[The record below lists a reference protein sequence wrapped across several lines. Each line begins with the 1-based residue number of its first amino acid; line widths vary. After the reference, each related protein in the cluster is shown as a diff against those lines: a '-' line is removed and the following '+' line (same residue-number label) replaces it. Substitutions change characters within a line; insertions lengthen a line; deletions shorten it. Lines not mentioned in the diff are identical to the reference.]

1 MTLTST
7 KTSEFDCAKPGRNS
21 RAMARGGKAMQT
33 QSDMSIN
40 GTTDLSKIVR
50 GNAGACVYGIRLTNS
65 PNPIYEYQMLVDA
78 QGPKGMGSGSLHLLF
93 EDETRDGYKLA
104 ITSSTRKRHTVSFN
118 SKGPGIVRFDWGD
131 KIIR

>member
-1 MTLTST
+1 MTLTSA
-7 KTSEFDCAKPGRNS
+7 KTSEFECGKPGRNS
-21 RAMARGGKAMQT
+21 RAMAKGGKAMAMH
-33 QSDMSIN
+33 SDMSIN
-40 GTTDLSKIVR
+40 GTTDLSKIVT
-50 GNAGACVYGIRLTNS
+50 GNSGACVYGITMTNS
-65 PNPIYEYQMLVDA
+65 TNKLYKYQMLVDA

-104 ITSSTRKRHTVSFN
+104 ITSSTRKRHTVNFN